1 MWRINLTE
9 TRGNLAA
16 AVARRCPQTVYIS
29 DPSDTKLYNMVFFGT
44 ASCEELINAIKQIK
58 NEASEEQT
66 GIITVRPVK

>member
-29 DPSDTKLYNMVFFGT
+29 DPSDTKLYNMVFYGN

-58 NEASEEQT
+58 NEVSDEQA
-66 GIITVRPVK
+66 GVITVRPAK